1 MLLVGVVGAAIFE
14 AFVSFEDGDN
24 CNGVAVVETE
34 SNVSL
39 FDGEFTSGV
48 FDVTE
53 TDSPIDF

>member
-14 AFVSFEDGDN
+14 FVSFEDGDN

-34 SNVSL
+34 SNVSV

-53 TDSPIDF
+53 TDSPIEF